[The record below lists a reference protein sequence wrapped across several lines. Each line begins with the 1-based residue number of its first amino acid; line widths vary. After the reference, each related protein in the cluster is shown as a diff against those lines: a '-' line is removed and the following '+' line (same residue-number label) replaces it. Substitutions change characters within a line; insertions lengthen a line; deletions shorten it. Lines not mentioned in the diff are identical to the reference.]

1 MRGARL
7 VLQVRQALKHLNPQE
22 VRESAELPVTIELCA
37 GSPQMYDEMERNLL
51 GDNLTPEK
59 QAEARRSLRRA
70 GETGPLPTLRIYE
83 ASMPHSEGT
92 FLYHPANP
100 RLVIREILAARQDLS
115 LALARRFPAFREC
128 VVSDI
133 IKSVAKENALFS
145 LATAV
150 PSMIP
155 FLSLPFALGEFASD
169 TAFLTMNQL
178 RMAFLLAGASGR
190 EVGYREQK
198 AEIGSIVAGAFGW
211 RALARELS
219 GKIPM
224 GGGLIPKAAISYAGT
239 FVAGQS
245 LERYYRLGYGFT
257 PSERETAYKDAFARG
272 RVLASQM
279 LETYKAR
286 QKASKQKTA

>member
-7 VLQVRQALKHLNPQE
+7 VIQVRQALRHLNPQE
-22 VRESAELPVTIELCA
+22 VRDTANVPVTIEIGA
-37 GSPQMYDEMERNLL
+37 TSPEMYAQIERVLL
-51 GDNLTPEK
+51 GDNITDQK
-59 QAEARRSLRRA
+59 RSEAKRWLRRA
-70 GETGPLPTLRIYE
+70 GESRAQPTIRIYE
-83 ASMPHSEGT
+83 ASMAHPEGT

-100 RLVIREILAARQDLS
+100 PHVLREILAARQDLS
-115 LALARRFPAFREC
+115 LALAQRFAAFREC
-128 VVSDI
+128 VASDI
-133 IKSVAKENALFS
+133 IKSVSKENALFS

-150 PSMIP
+150 PSMVP

-169 TAFLTMNQL
+169 TAFLTMNQV
-178 RMAFLLAGASGR
+178 RMAFLLAGASGHKI
-190 EVGYREQK
+190 GYREQK

-224 GGGLIPKAAISYAGT
+224 GGGLIPKAAIAYAGT

-257 PSERETAYKDAFARG
+257 PSEREKAYKDAFARG
-272 RVLASQM
+272 KLLASQM
-279 LETYKAR
+279 LDTWK
-286 QKASKQKTA
+286 SKQKTA

>member
-1 MRGARL
+1 MRGARV
-7 VLQVRQALKHLNPQE
+7 VLQVRQALKHLNPNE
-22 VRESAELPVTIELCA
+22 VREAANLPVTIEIGA
-37 GSPQMYDEMERNLL
+37 SPEMYEEIERTLL
-51 GDNLTPEK
+51 GGNITPDK
-59 QAEARRSLRRA
+59 RTEAKRSLRRA
-70 GETGPLPTLRIYE
+70 GDGGPAATLRIYE
-83 ASMPHSEGT
+83 ESMPHAEGT
-92 FLYHPANP
+92 FLYRPRNP
-100 RLVIREILAARQDLS
+100 GQVIRDILAARQDLS

-128 VVSDI
+128 VVADV
-133 IKSVAKENALFS
+133 IKSVSRENALFS

-169 TAFLTMNQL
+169 TAFLTMNQV

-190 EVGYREQK
+190 QIGYRDQK

-211 RALARELS
+211 RALARELA

-224 GGGLIPKAAISYAGT
+224 GGGLIPKAAISFAGT

-257 PSERETAYKDAFARG
+257 QSEREKAYTDAFARG
-272 RVLASQM
+272 KAIAAQM
-279 LETYKAR
+279 LDTYR
-286 QKASKQKTA
+286 SKQKTA